1 MWFDFESLPSSPLL
15 QLPSSHHQSSVNSY
29 FCFSVPFLL
38 VPFCKF
44 LLLTLCVLVPL
55 LPMTSFFSSST
66 IPFFWS
72 SVHNRPDSGLSPAP
86 QPQLSENNWM
96 LQHHCKIWPTYI
108 YVYNIHIYTQNS
120 GFQPD
125 PPNESL
131 QFAISQ
137 PFPILTCLIV
147 PMNFLN
153 RAKPLGA
160 KDEDH

>member
-96 LQHHCKIWPTYI
+96 LQHHCKIWPTQYI
-108 YVYNIHIYTQNS
+108 YIYICIYFYMYTIFVS
-120 GFQPD
+120 THKVVVS
-125 PPNESL
+125 SL
-131 QFAISQ
+131 IRRTGRYSL
-137 PFPILTCLIV
+137 PFPSL
-147 PMNFLN
+147 FQF
-153 RAKPLGA
+153 
-160 KDEDH
+160 